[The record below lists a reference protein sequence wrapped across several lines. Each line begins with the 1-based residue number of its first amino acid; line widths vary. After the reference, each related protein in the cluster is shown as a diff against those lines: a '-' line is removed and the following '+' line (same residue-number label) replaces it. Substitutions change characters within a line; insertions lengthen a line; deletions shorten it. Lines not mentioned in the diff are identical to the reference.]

1 MNWAKKYQGILII
14 AAVILLFIGYKIYP
28 YVFTNQQRQIEA
40 PMYDTEKLQIK
51 EGEMKEEQEE
61 KTNETVVVDVKGAV
75 KRPGVYEALQGDRVV
90 DIIKKAGGIKDQ
102 GEENGI
108 NLALKITDEMVIY
121 VPYKGE
127 EGVEGS
133 TESFVN
139 TGGVTENESSNGEAV
154 DLNQATAAELDE
166 LPGIGPAKA
175 ETIIEYRESNGGFSS
190 KEDFKKISGIGEKTY
205 EKLENLI
212 TVN

>member
-14 AAVILLFIGYKIYP
+14 AAVIFIFIGYKIYP
-28 YVFTNQQRQIEA
+28 NLFANQQSQIAA
-40 PMYDTEKLQIK
+40 PIYDTEDLEIK
-51 EGEMKEEQEE
+51 EEGMEEEQED
-61 KTNETVVVDVKGAV
+61 KTKETLIVDVKGAV

-90 DIIKKAGGIKDQ
+90 DIIKKAGGITEQ

-108 NLALKITDEMVIY
+108 NLALKVADEMVIH

-127 EGVEGS
+127 EGAGGS

-139 TGGVTENESSNGEAV
+139 TGGAAENGSSNGGAV
-154 DLNQATAAELDE
+154 DLNKATAAELDE

-190 KEDFKKISGIGEKTY
+190 KEDLKKISGIGEKTY
-205 EKLENLI
+205 EKLADLI